1 MPDFQ
6 SPAIHF
12 LVNIYMLTIRT
23 AAITDIPELRTLV
36 FQVWPQTYESML
48 ELMYSEPSL
57 QRQMEE
63 GARFIFVDDD
73 GKSVGYASYQEIEP
87 GIFKLHKLYV
97 LPSQQ
102 GKGTGRFMVDYIIEQ
117 ARQLGGNTLQLQV
130 NRKNKARDFY
140 ERIGF
145 TVTGEFDF
153 DIGNGFVMDDYV
165 MEKKIKDER

>member
-1 MPDFQ
+1 
-6 SPAIHF
+6 
-12 LVNIYMLTIRT
+12 MLTIRT
-23 AAITDIPELRTLV
+23 AGVADIPELRKLV
-36 FQVWPQTYESML
+36 YQVWPQTYESILPAEKITYML
-48 ELMYSEPSL
+48 ELMYSEGSL

-63 GARFIFVDDD
+63 GAHFIFVDDND
-73 GKSVGYASYQEIEP
+73 EAVGYASYQEIEP
-87 GIFKLHKLYV
+87 GLFKLHKLYV

-102 GKGTGRFMVDYIIEQ
+102 GKGTGRFMVDYIIEH

-140 ERIGF
+140 ERLGF

-165 MEKKIKDER
+165 MEKQI

>member
-1 MPDFQ
+1 
-6 SPAIHF
+6 
-12 LVNIYMLTIRT
+12 MLSIRK
-23 AAITDIPELRTLV
+23 AGINDIPVLRELV
-36 FQVWPQTYESML
+36 YQVWPQTYESILPAEKIKYML
-48 ELMYSEPSL
+48 ELMYSERSL
-57 QRQMEE
+57 QQQMDD

-73 GKSVGYASYQEIEP
+73 NVPVGYASFQEVET

-117 ARQLGGNTLQLQV
+117 ARLMGGHTLHLQV

-140 ERIGF
+140 ERLGF

-153 DIGNGFVMDDYV
+153 DIGEGFVMDDYV
-165 MEKKIKDER
+165 MEKKL

>member
-1 MPDFQ
+1 
-6 SPAIHF
+6 
-12 LVNIYMLTIRT
+12 
-23 AAITDIPELRTLV
+23 
-36 FQVWPQTYESML
+36 ML

-165 MEKKIKDER
+165 MEKKIKDEK